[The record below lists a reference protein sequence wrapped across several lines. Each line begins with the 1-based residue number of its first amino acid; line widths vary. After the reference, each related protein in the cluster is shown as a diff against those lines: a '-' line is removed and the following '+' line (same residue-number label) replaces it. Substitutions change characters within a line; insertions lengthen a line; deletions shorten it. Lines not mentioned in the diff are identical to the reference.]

1 MNTVRQRVLEDM
13 KPYLDFAQHKDLIA
27 ITIGADYFSYD
38 CETDTE
44 LEADFGEVIAVIEKD
59 WLFTVMLK
67 EEIENPLDYLQ
78 NEYTWDDSFVWFE
91 NAKTNGKV
99 AVVEF
104 N

>member
-1 MNTVRQRVLEDM
+1 MNVVREKVLEDM
-13 KPYLDFAQHKDLIA
+13 KPYLDFAQHRDLIA
-27 ITIGADYFSYD
+27 ITIGAEYFTYD

-44 LEADFGEVIAVIEKD
+44 LEADFGEVIAVVEKD
-59 WLFTVMLK
+59 WLLTVMLK

-91 NAKTNGKV
+91 KAKIDGKV
-99 AVVEF
+99 AAIEF